1 MRFGLIGT
9 GSWANFTHAP
19 ALAST
24 PGSTLDAVWG
34 RNPGATAELAAQ
46 HGAVAF
52 TDFDAFLDAVDAVA
66 FAVSPRAQPSLAIR
80 AARAGKHVLLEKP
93 IALTPQDADALV
105 SAIDDAG
112 VASVVFFT
120 WRFNPDIRAWLAEVR
135 ESEGGWAGGAALW
148 LATSLLPGSRFNTA
162 WRQETGAL
170 WDVGPHLVDVLG
182 ACLGP
187 VTSVTAVPGGGEVSH
202 LVLQHVTGASS
213 TATMTLSA
221 PRAASGPD
229 LFLWGPSG
237 RSAMPVGS
245 VDPQQSM
252 RVAAA
257 ELAAVAASGQRS
269 HSCDARSARDT
280 VQVLAEAEKQLRGSM
295 AGI

>member
-9 GSWANFTHAP
+9 GFWANFTHAP

-34 RNPGATAELAAQ
+34 RNPDAAAELAAA

-80 AARAGKHVLLEKP
+80 AAQAGKHLLLEKP
-93 IALTPQDADALV
+93 IALTPEDADALV

-120 WRFNPDIRAWLAEVR
+120 WRFNPDIRAWLAEKQ
-135 ESEGGWAGGAALW
+135 EPGGGWAGGAALW
-148 LATSLLPGSRFNTA
+148 LATALRPGSPFNTP

-170 WDVGPHLVDVLG
+170 WDVGPHLVDMLG

-187 VTSVTAVPGGGEVSH
+187 VTSVTAVPGGGEVSY

-221 PRAASGPD
+221 PKPASGPD

-237 RSAMPVGS
+237 RSTMPVSS
-245 VDPQQSM
+245 VDPRQSL

-257 ELAAVAASGQRS
+257 ELAAVAALRRRT
-269 HSCDARSARDT
+269 HPCDARSAKDT
-280 VQVLAEAEKQLRGSM
+280 VQILAEAEKQLRSSM